1 MTAPIKIEIQT
12 SILLENSSARVKL
25 VSASSEAIKKN
36 FQKKI
41 YFGHL
46 YTIAFQ
52 HIKNKGNQFSELKV
66 IGPLLAGLPLKTPAN
81 FYICEH
87 SQSGKSYLVRS
98 MLRHA
103 EELFN
108 PVPTKIIYCYG
119 ICQKEFEEMLQ
130 SMPNLTLV
138 EGFPDNLCE
147 MTRGHDNSLVVL
159 DDLMSQCSNVDPR
172 VSDLFTRDSHHLGM
186 SVLYLTQNLLPP
198 GERSRTIV

>member
-1 MTAPIKIEIQT
+1 LTAPIKIEIQT

-108 PVPTKIIYCYG
+108 PVPTKIIDCYG

-130 SMPNLTLV
+130 SMRNLTLV

-159 DDLMSQCSNVDPR
+159 DDLMSQCSNDPR